1 MREEATKGEETLS
14 DMRGTQQRPPPCR
27 QPLPNPPG
35 LTLQLR
41 PADELNLIE
50 FFVVTIQEDNK
61 ILNLKS
67 RLANRKRSTRLD
79 SVYSKRTAGTEM
91 GKKKKHF

>member
-1 MREEATKGEETLS
+1 MCSYSRWWLRCISLGSGLPLSGAATFRWVARMREEATKREETLS

-50 FFVVTIQEDNK
+50 FIVVTIQEDNK
-61 ILNLKS
+61 I
-67 RLANRKRSTRLD
+67 
-79 SVYSKRTAGTEM
+79 
-91 GKKKKHF
+91 